1 MSFPSS
7 GFSCCNSHFGNTNQQ
22 GLDTIHPGSFKILQ
36 ILKCHFHNVMNE
48 GNPRLAAKR
57 VWVSP
62 SCLPLLLASPS
73 RFQSA
78 DEIISQKR
86 IISSAVNESQP
97 SAAMTAASPE
107 KKQLLLAGTKA
118 CIKWETTPCVTLTR
132 PSQSSAAQTAS
143 CTTSQQLQH
152 HQLWGK

>member
-1 MSFPSS
+1 MTLQFSLNSLAMSFPSS

-36 ILKCHFHNVMNE
+36 ILKYHFHNVMNE
-48 GNPRLAAKR
+48 GNPRLTAKR

-97 SAAMTAASPE
+97 SAAMTAARKKSSCSWLELRFALSERRHHASP
-107 KKQLLLAGTKA
+107 
-118 CIKWETTPCVTLTR
+118 
-132 PSQSSAAQTAS
+132 
-143 CTTSQQLQH
+143 
-152 HQLWGK
+152 